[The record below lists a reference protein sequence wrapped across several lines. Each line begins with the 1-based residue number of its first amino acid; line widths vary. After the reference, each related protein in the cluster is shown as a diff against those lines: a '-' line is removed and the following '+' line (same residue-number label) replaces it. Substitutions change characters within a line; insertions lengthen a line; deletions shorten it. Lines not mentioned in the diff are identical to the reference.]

1 MKKEVLSYASIAH
14 LITAAVAGLLITG
27 CAQSPNEAGSAQ
39 SSGSRPVQMK
49 LASLWNSRAPI
60 QGVSIVYLTDMV
72 DRASGGNLKIKVFDP
87 GKLVG
92 STEILDAVSDGKVE
106 AGWSTAG
113 FWMGKMPAAPLFSA
127 VPFGP
132 DPNEYVAWFFAGNGM
147 SLFQEMY
154 DRYGF
159 NVKVLVGGI
168 SPPETSGWF
177 AHEIVK
183 VEDLKGLKM
192 RFFGL
197 GGTVMTKLGV
207 AVNFL
212 PPGEIFPALE
222 KGVIDAT
229 EYSTPSVDEDIGL
242 YKIAK
247 YNYFPGWHQ
256 QASAF
261 ELLINKDVWNNLSSS
276 QQAIIE
282 LASRATVVYSI
293 ADAEATQAEVMLRN
307 ERERGVKNMTWP
319 PEILRVMEEKW
330 NEVAAEKSAEDEFF
344 KKVYDD
350 FSKFRKEYAVWG
362 SRAYLPRVLSSQ

>member
-1 MKKEVLSYASIAH
+1 MTKYPLSPTSVFTGGVL
-14 LITAAVAGLLITG
+14 TALLAAGCT
-27 CAQSPNEAGSAQ
+27 QSPPQAAAPGASE
-39 SSGSRPVQMK
+39 SRPVKMK
-49 LASLWNSRAPI
+49 LASLWNTRAPI
-60 QGVSIVYLTDMV
+60 QGESIMHLTDLAE
-72 DRASGGNLKIKVFDP
+72 RASGGSLQIKVFDP

-92 STEILDAVSDGKVE
+92 ATEILDAVSDGKVE

-113 FWMGKMPAAPLFSA
+113 FWMGEMPAAPLFSA

-132 DPNEYVAWFFAGNGM
+132 DSNEYMAWFFAGNGM
-147 SLFQEMY
+147 KLFQEMY
-154 DRYGF
+154 DHYGF
-159 NVKVLVGGI
+159 NVKVFVGAI

-177 AHEIVK
+177 AHEIHK
-183 VEDLKGLKM
+183 VEDLDGLKM

-247 YNYFPGWHQ
+247 FNYFPGWHQ

-261 ELLINKDVWNNLSSS
+261 ELLINKDVWNRLSAS
-276 QQAIIE
+276 QQTIIE
-282 LASRATVVYSI
+282 MACQATVVHSL
-293 ADAEATQAEVMLRN
+293 ANAEATQAVVMLRN
-307 ERERGVKNMTWP
+307 ERERGVKNVTWP

-330 NEVAAEKSAEDEFF
+330 NEVAAEKSAEDAFF

-350 FSKFRKEYAVWG
+350 FSKFRREYAVWG
-362 SRAYLPRVLSSQ
+362 SRAYLPRVLSAE